1 MKQMERIQER
11 AFRFLIVDYDSDY
24 DQLLT
29 KFNKPT
35 LEVKRLRLLAI
46 EIFKT
51 LNNLNPPYMKDIFR
65 LNTRRTET
73 GNDRLVVPA
82 QNSRRYG
89 SYTLRSLGPKIWNK
103 LPSDLKNSVS
113 LESFKSLIKSWSG
126 PKCHCGSCTYLGT
139 LC

>member
-1 MKQMERIQER
+1 MKK
-11 AFRFLIVDYDSDY
+11 LKKWPG
-24 DQLLT
+24 T
-29 KFNKPT
+29 PPT
-35 LEVKRLRLLAI
+35 PDKRLRLLAI

-113 LESFKSLIKSWSG
+113 LESFKSLIKLWSG